1 MPDGLFCRENLRYNG
16 CMKKVLHKIV
26 FPTAGLGTRFL
37 PATKA
42 SPKEMLTIVD
52 KPLIQYGVEEALAAG
67 MGEIIMVTGR
77 GKRAI
82 EDHFDIS
89 AELEANLK
97 AAGKDEIYRTVSDI
111 SNMAEVAYVRQKRAL
126 GLGHAV
132 ACAAHWVGDECFGV
146 ALADEL
152 IIAEKPA
159 MQQLREVFEQTGCSV
174 IGLIRVP
181 SHLVSRYGIVAAR
194 EEGGLMRLT
203 DMVEKPSSAD
213 APSDMA
219 IIGRYIFTPRL
230 FELLADTK
238 PGKGGE
244 IQLTD
249 AVARLAQEE
258 PVYGVLIEGDRFDAG
273 NPLGF
278 LMANSALGLQHP
290 EYGDEFNHFLKHL
303 MKNQRH

>member
-1 MPDGLFCRENLRYNG
+1 
-16 CMKKVLHKIV
+16 MKKTLKKII

-52 KPLIQYGVEEALAAG
+52 KPLIQYSVEEALASG
-67 MGEIIMVTGR
+67 MDEIIMVTGR

-97 AAGKDEIYRTVSDI
+97 SAGKDEIYREI
-111 SNMAEVAYVRQKRAL
+111 SHISRMAEVVYVRQKQAL

-132 ACAAHWVGDECFGV
+132 ACAAHWVGDEAFGV

-152 IIAEKPA
+152 IIAEIPA
-159 MQQLREVFEQTGCSV
+159 MQQLRQVHEKTAYSV
-174 IGLIRVP
+174 IGLMQVP
-181 SHLVSRYGIVAAR
+181 PHLVSRYGIVQTSQ
-194 EEGGLMRLT
+194 EEDGLLRLR
-203 DMVEKPSSAD
+203 DMVEKPQEKE
-213 APSDMA
+213 APSDLA

-230 FELLADTK
+230 MELLADTK
-238 PGKGGE
+238 PGKQGE

-249 AVARLAQEE
+249 AVARLATEE
-258 PVYGVLIEGDRFDAG
+258 PVYGVIIEGKRFDAG

-278 LMANSALGLQHP
+278 LMANVELG
-290 EYGDEFNHFLKHL
+290 
-303 MKNQRH
+303 QRHHKYGETFTDFLRQLG